1 MNNNLLK
8 NLYPYI
14 LLLPVLIF
22 IIGIFIFGILSS
34 LLQSFGYFPAIGLY
48 TFTLK
53 YFKDIIKNPSFI
65 SSLKFSLYISF
76 ISSFFAVVFGVLLAY
91 LILNN
96 KNKIYN
102 IYKLPII
109 VPHTVVALLIFIL
122 FTQSGW
128 IPRFLYNLGFIGNMV
143 AFDKFL
149 FDPKGIGIIIAY
161 TWKGLP
167 FITLITYD
175 TLKKADV
182 KYSKIA
188 ANLGASPLQIFLKI
202 LLPITLPT
210 ILLGF
215 LMLFTF
221 SLGAF
226 EIPYLLGPSSP
237 KALPIMAY
245 IYYKS
250 INLYDRP
257 YAMAINMFITFLS
270 LIIAIIY
277 IFMQRLVQKYN
288 KL

>member
-1 MNNNLLK
+1 MNK
-8 NLYPYI
+8 SIKKLYPYI

-22 IIGIFIFGILSS
+22 IIGIFIFGIITS
-34 LLQSFGYFPAIGLY
+34 LLQSFGYFPAAGLY

-53 YFKDIIKNPSFI
+53 YFREIIKNPNFI
-65 SSLKFSLYISF
+65 NSLKFSLHISF
-76 ISSFFAVVFGVLLAY
+76 VSSFFAVLFGVLLAY
-91 LILNN
+91 FLL
-96 KNKIYN
+96 KNKKKIYE

-109 VPHTVVALLIFIL
+109 VPHTVAALLMFIL

-128 IPRFLYNLGFIGNMV
+128 IPRLLYNLGLINSMMD
-143 AFDKFL
+143 FDWFL

-175 TLKKADV
+175 TLKKTDV
-182 KYSKIA
+182 KYSKVA
-188 ANLGASPLQIFLKI
+188 ANLGASPLQIYLKI

-237 KALPIMAY
+237 KALPVMAY
-245 IYYKS
+245 IFYKS
-250 INLYDRP
+250 IDLYDRP
-257 YAMAINMFITFLS
+257 YAMAINMFITFLA
-270 LIIAIIY
+270 LIMAIIY

>member
-128 IPRFLYNLGFIGNMV
+128 ISRLFYNLGFIDNME

-226 EIPYLLGPSSP
+226 EIPYLLGPASP